1 MEASIDVVVLNFDGK
16 VTLECVSCP
25 TFLLSS
31 VVRADLQTPRVLPNW
46 LYLGPSFVVDEFEL
60 ETSNSVV

>member
-1 MEASIDVVVLNFDGK
+1 MEASIDVVVLNLDGK

-31 VVRADLQTPRVLPNW
+31 VVRADLQTRVLPNW
-46 LYLGPSFVVDEFEL
+46 LYLGPSFVVVEFEL

>member
-1 MEASIDVVVLNFDGK
+1 MEASIDVVVLNLDGK

-31 VVRADLQTPRVLPNW
+31 VVRADLQTLVLPNW
-46 LYLGPSFVVDEFEL
+46 LYLGPSFVVDEYEL